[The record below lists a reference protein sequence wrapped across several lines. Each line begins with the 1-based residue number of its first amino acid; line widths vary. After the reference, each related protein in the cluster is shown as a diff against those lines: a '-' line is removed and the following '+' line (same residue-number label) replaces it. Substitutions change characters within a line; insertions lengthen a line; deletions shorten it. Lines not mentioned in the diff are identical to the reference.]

1 MKVRLTALTAIVA
14 GLFLAASCSK
24 ELQNTYATQE
34 TYIDAIVSSLTA
46 SADSATVTS
55 NKGTIRVTV
64 GHGSGEELREG
75 GAVSFYYAGYY
86 IKGRTLSSDNLFATN
101 YDDFAGS
108 IGWNVS
114 DSSRFR
120 IMTVDLARDGIITG
134 LRNGLEGVRAGEEC
148 YVLFSGKYAFGKQ
161 AAGLVPGKSAL
172 AYRLWIKSISN

>member
-120 IMTVDLARDGIITG
+120 IMTVDLAMSCSPGSTLSASRPPA
-134 LRNGLEGVRAGEEC
+134 LCRASPPLPTACG
-148 YVLFSGKYAFGKQ
+148 SRA
-161 AAGLVPGKSAL
+161 
-172 AYRLWIKSISN
+172 